1 MKRKLK
7 IAVQAFFAW
16 FGNNIVAVI
25 PFWCVRR
32 AYYRMMGLK
41 IGHRSQLNMRTYL
54 IGPGSFS
61 MGDFSQV
68 NPGCLIDCRGGIE
81 IGSGVSISHRVMLVT
96 GSHDVQSPAFEE
108 IRAPIKI
115 GDHVWIGAGATILK
129 GVEIGEGAVVAAG
142 AVVTGNV
149 ESFTIVGGVPAKKI
163 GVRNKELDY
172 KCYTA
177 NILM

>member
-1 MKRKLK
+1 MKRKAK

-16 FGNNIVAVI
+16 LANNIVAVI

-32 AYYRMMGLK
+32 AYYCMMGLK
-41 IGHRSQLNMRTYL
+41 IGHGSQLNMRTYL
-54 IGPGSFS
+54 IGPGSFY

-96 GSHDVQSPAFEE
+96 GSHDVQSPVFEVVK
-108 IRAPIKI
+108 APIKI
-115 GDHVWIGAGATILK
+115 GNHAWIGAGATILK

-142 AVVTGNV
+142 AVVTKNV
-149 ESFTIVGGVPAKKI
+149 EPFTIVGGVPAQKI
-163 GVRNKELDY
+163 GARNKELDY